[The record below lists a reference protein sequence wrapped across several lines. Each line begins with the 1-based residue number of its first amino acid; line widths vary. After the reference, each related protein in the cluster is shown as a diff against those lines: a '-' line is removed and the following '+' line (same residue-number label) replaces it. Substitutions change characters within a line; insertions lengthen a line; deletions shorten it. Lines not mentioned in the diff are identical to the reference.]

1 MHDRLQ
7 HLARRDRQAYTLL
20 YTHVV
25 SEVPVPEIAALQGM
39 SRSAVYRR
47 LTWAKT
53 ECRKTYQTRVYVR
66 Q

>member
-1 MHDRLQ
+1 MRDSLQ
-7 HLARRDRQAYTLL
+7 HLARRDHQAYTLF

-53 ECRKTYQTRVYVR
+53 ECRKTYQARTYMR
-66 Q
+66 